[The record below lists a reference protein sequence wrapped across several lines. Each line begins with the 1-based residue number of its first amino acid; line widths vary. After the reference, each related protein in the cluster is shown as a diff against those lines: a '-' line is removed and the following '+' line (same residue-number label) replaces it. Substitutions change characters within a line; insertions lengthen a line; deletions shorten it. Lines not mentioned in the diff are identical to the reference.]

1 MKEVWNMSAR
11 GGRYFGVGPGVEV
24 FVQDV
29 GNGEPIVFIPGWT
42 FTTEVF
48 SKQVDQFSK
57 TNRVIVMDPRSH
69 GRSSTSLH
77 GNDYVTHGSDLAK
90 VLEELDLKE
99 VTLVGWSFGCLT
111 MWEYIRQH
119 GTEKIKSL
127 VFVDMS
133 PKPLSTNHEENWV
146 EGPLDDIGAAYTT
159 YLQNPEGQRE
169 FIAGYATQVMV
180 QRKLEEQE
188 LNWLV
193 EQSLKTPYYIAANLF
208 SAGMFSDYRVEA
220 KLASESVPTLTV
232 IAEHWAPIASAF
244 TKKLSPGSA
253 VEVLGGHMMFWE
265 HSERFNEII
274 DQFLL
279 NGKEPNSKV

>member
-1 MKEVWNMSAR
+1 M
-11 GGRYFGVGPGVEV
+11 
-24 FVQDV
+24 
-29 GNGEPIVFIPGWT
+29 
-42 FTTEVF
+42 
-48 SKQVDQFSK
+48 DQFSK
-57 TNRVIVMDPRSH
+57 TNRVVVMDPRSH

-90 VLEELDLKE
+90 MLEELDLKE
-99 VTLVGWSFGCLT
+99 VTLVGCVIWLFNDVGIYYTS
-111 MWEYIRQH
+111 
-119 GTEKIKSL
+119 TEKIKSL

-146 EGPLDDIGAAYTT
+146 EGQLDHIGAAYTT

-169 FIAGYATQVMV
+169 VIAGYATQVMV

-232 IAEHWAPIASAF
+232 IAEHWAPLASAF
-244 TKKLSPGSA
+244 TKKISPGSA

-265 HSERFNEII
+265 HSEKFNEIV